1 MIDPT
6 PYILAF
12 IAGVLVKI
20 VDWMEDDRKTGNAY
34 KQPLAVAYGLI
45 IGYLISTSSFSV
57 LFLAALIAQVFA
69 RKIDTLAHKI
79 GFAVAILSLLFFG
92 FPALDL
98 PLLGVF
104 LVLAFLDEAD
114 FIGRL
119 HPITE
124 YRLILKAGAL
134 AMIAFGRWDFFA
146 GIMSFDIGYELFR
159 YASKRLPAGKETR
172 PPKDKKPK
180 AAKEG

>member
-1 MIDPT
+1 MIDLT

-45 IGYLISTSSFSV
+45 IGYLISTSSFSA

-69 RKIDTLAHKI
+69 RKIDSLAHKI
-79 GFAVAILSLLFFG
+79 GFAVAILSLPLFG
-92 FPALDL
+92 FPPLDV
-98 PLLGVF
+98 PLLAAF
-104 LVLAFLDEAD
+104 MVLAFLDEAD

-134 AMIAFGRWDFFA
+134 AMVAFGRWDFFA

-159 YASKRLPAGKETR
+159 QLSKRMTKEKR
-172 PPKDKKPK
+172 PPKDKKQR
-180 AAKEG
+180 